1 MNILFVSLSKC
12 CSIYES
18 GIYTDLLRQFSK
30 IGHKVYILS
39 PIEKKDNYTG
49 DTIIKE
55 KNSEIIKVYTGNIQK
70 TNSIEKGINTILLSS
85 RYIAAIKKHLKNI
98 KFDLVLYP
106 TPPVTLYNV
115 IKYVKERDNAKTYLM
130 LKDIFPQNAI
140 DLGIL
145 SKNGLKGI
153 AYKYFRNQEKKFY
166 NISDK
171 IGCMSQANVN
181 YLLNHN
187 EYIPSTKVEIFP
199 NCIDVNDKK
208 IEVNRDKILKK
219 YNIPSDALVFIY
231 GGNLGKPQDISF
243 VRRCLKTQKN
253 NKKSFFVVVGRGTE
267 YKKLDDYVKNEK
279 PENVKLINGV
289 PKSEYNELVSS
300 CDIGLIFLNNKFTI
314 PNYPSR
320 LLGYL
325 NAGLPVFAVTDTTT
339 DIGDDIINGNFGWW
353 CQSDNPL
360 NFADKIYEIEES
372 ELYEYSLNSF
382 SFLRKNFDV
391 KNFSDNIIDMC
402 KKNKEV

>member
-1 MNILFVSLSKC
+1 MNILFVSLSKF
-12 CSIYES
+12 SSVNES

-55 KNSEIIKVYTGNIQK
+55 QNSEIIKVYTGNIQK

-85 RYIAAIKKHLKNI
+85 RYIAAIKKYLKEV

-199 NCIDVNDKK
+199 NCIDVEDKRISYEEKMK
-208 IEVNRDKILKK
+208 IRSK
-219 YNIPSDALVFIY
+219 YDIPRNKTVFVY
-231 GGNLGKPQDISF
+231 GGNLGKPQDIPFLIS
-243 VRRCLKTQKN
+243 CLKTQRN
-253 NKKSFFVVVGRGTE
+253 NKKVFFVIAGDGTE
-267 YKKLDDYVKNEK
+267 YEKIKLYLKNENQ
-279 PENVKLINGV
+279 ENVKLIERI
-289 PKSEYNELVSS
+289 PKSEYNELVEAS
-300 CDIGLIFLNNKFTI
+300 DVGLIFLSNRFTI

-320 LLGYL
+320 ILDYM
-325 NAGLPVFAVTDTTT
+325 NAGLPVFSVTDTAT

-353 CQSDNPL
+353 CQSDDPL
-360 NFADKIYEIEES
+360 RFSGLINQIILKDLLEYS
-372 ELYEYSLNSF
+372 ENSYEYLGINFNIKKHYYKILNLF
-382 SFLRKNFDV
+382 K
-391 KNFSDNIIDMC
+391 
-402 KKNKEV
+402 

>member
-1 MNILFVSLSKC
+1 MNILFVSLGKY
-12 CSIYES
+12 CSINES
-18 GIYTDLLRQFSK
+18 GIYTDLLRQFCK

-39 PIEKKDNYTG
+39 PIKKKDNYSG

-55 KNSEIIKVYTGNIQK
+55 KNSEIIKVYAGNIQK

-85 RYIAAIKKHLKNI
+85 RYIAAIKKHLKEI

-115 IKYVKERDNAKTYLM
+115 IKYVKERDDAKTYLM

-140 DLGIL
+140 DLGLL
-145 SKNGLKGI
+145 SKKGIKGI
-153 AYKYFRNQEKKFY
+153 AYKYFRNKEKKFY

-208 IEVNRDKILKK
+208 IEVNRDKILRK

-243 VRRCLKTQKN
+243 VIRCLKTQKN

-279 PENVKLINGV
+279 PENVKLINGI